1 MKKQQSRKNSARI
14 TALTEWI
21 TLVVV
26 VIVLNVLANVFYQ
39 RIDLTTEKRYTLSAT
54 STDLCDKLN
63 KKGEKLYFKLYLD
76 GEMSPRFRQLR
87 DEIRDLAYEF
97 RESSGKTIEI
107 EISNPFENK
116 QASELAPIMEDF
128 ASRGLFAVRDIEDE
142 SADQLKIKQLIPA
155 AELHYGDKTVALNFY
170 QLDVALDPAENI
182 QKAIDNL
189 EYEIAN
195 GLRQCVIEKP
205 KKIVFADGNGEMTDD
220 RIKAFA
226 VELSKYY
233 AISKLNLNLADPA
246 AGMPFVAE
254 LEKSNPDSIGLILME
269 KIQNRLNSND
279 LLVISKPQTDYNL
292 AELYLID
299 QFMLKGGK
307 VFWMI
312 DPISAEIDSF
322 ENSSTIMAMPR
333 GLENIE
339 TSLFHY
345 GVKMENTL
353 LTDILCNA
361 IPIPVGGRPDLVDFS
376 YFPVFTSA
384 GLTHPITKNLGMVWS
399 QFVSTLTVKSNTH
412 LNVTPLLTSSP
423 NTKIINPPAT
433 IDLQSVYMQSK
444 DDNFKNSLRGGT
456 KLSGVLL
463 EGKFESPFVY
473 QRKFTRLPF
482 NTFGES
488 KMIVLADG
496 DIMRN
501 STSKKGMIYPTGY
514 DRFTKNTFAN
524 RTFLMNCVDY
534 LIDDNGLI
542 EIRAKE
548 KMVRLLDKEKI
559 RLEKTFYQWFN
570 MAAPLLS
577 ILLFGIGNVI
587 LRRWKYQR

>member
-1 MKKQQSRKNSARI
+1 MKNKISNRNSTRI
-14 TALTEWI
+14 ASISEWV
-21 TLVVV
+21 TVLVVIIV
-26 VIVLNVLANVFYQ
+26 VNVLANVFYK
-39 RIDLTTEKRYTLSAT
+39 RIDLTSEKRYTLSST
-54 STDLCDKLN
+54 STELCTKLE
-63 KKGEKLYFKLYLD
+63 KKGENLYFKLYLD

-97 RESSGKTIEI
+97 REASGKTIEI
-107 EISNPFENK
+107 EVSNPFENK
-116 QASELAPIMEDF
+116 QPSEISPIMEDF

-142 SADQLKIKQLIPA
+142 SGDQLKIKQLIPA
-155 AELHYGDKTVALNFY
+155 AELHYGDKTVAINFY

-195 GLRQCVIEKP
+195 GLRQCALEKP
-205 KKIVFADGNGEMTDD
+205 KKIVFADGNNEMTDD

-233 AISKLNLNLADPA
+233 SISKLNLNLADPA
-246 AGMPFVAE
+246 AGMPFVAD
-254 LEKSNPDSIGLILME
+254 LEKANPDSIGLILME
-269 KIQNRLNSND
+269 KIQNRLNTND
-279 LLVISKPQTDYNL
+279 LLVISKPETDYNM

-307 VFWMI
+307 VLWMI
-312 DPISAEIDSF
+312 DPVVAEIDSF
-322 ENSSTIMAMPR
+322 ENNSTIMAMPR

-345 GVKMENTL
+345 GIKMENTL
-353 LTDILCNA
+353 LTDVLCNA
-361 IPIPVGGRPDLVDFS
+361 IPIPVGGRPDLVDFT

-399 QFVSTLTVKSNTH
+399 QFASTLTVKTNST
-412 LNVTPLLTSSP
+412 LSVTPLLTSSP

-433 IDLQSVYMQSK
+433 IDLQSVYMQSR
-444 DDNFKNSLRGGT
+444 DDNFKSSLRGGT
-456 KLSGVLL
+456 KLSGVML
-463 EGKFESPFVY
+463 EGNFESPFVY
-473 QRKFTRLPF
+473 QRKYTRLPF
-482 NTFGES
+482 KVHGES
-488 KMIVLADG
+488 KMIVIADG
-496 DIMRN
+496 DIIRN

-524 RTFLMNCVDY
+524 KTFLMNCIDY

-559 RLEKTFYQWFN
+559 RLEKSFYQWFN
-570 MAAPLLS
+570 MIAPIVS
-577 ILLFGIGNVI
+577 ILLFGMGNAV
-587 LRRWKYQR
+587 LRRWKFQR